1 MQNVLPKLLLLG
13 LLLMGSPGSGT
24 AQPSQKPDADAKKV
38 AAALLATA
46 SPQKETRQAFAQRVG
61 PAFKRLVATETMTRV
76 VLGPAW
82 GSMSASRQAE
92 AVDLYSR
99 FLMRTLQG
107 AFENPLPSQ
116 FVLEAGEMFRS
127 KPGSATVIQITCL
140 TLKTADCI
148 YYLAKSKANE
158 FTMAFQLL
166 YVDGRWQVVDMHVSG
181 MSVQQVYHS
190 NFSSIIKSGSVEK
203 LLEELRARVDG

>member
-1 MQNVLPKLLLLG
+1 MQNVLPKLLLLC

-38 AAALLATA
+38 AAALLAIA
-46 SPQKETRQAFAQRVG
+46 SPQKETKQAFAQRVG
-61 PAFKRLVATETMTRV
+61 PTFKRLVATETMTRV

-99 FLMRTLQG
+99 LLMRTLQG
-107 AFENPLPSQ
+107 AFEGSLPSQ
-116 FVLEAGEMFRS
+116 FVLESGEMVRS

-148 YYLAKSKANE
+148 YYSAKSKANE

-166 YVDGRWQVVDMHVSG
+166 YIDGKWQVVEMYTSG
-181 MSVQQVYHS
+181 MSVQQTYYS
-190 NFSSIIKSGSVEK
+190 NFSSIIKSSSVENV
-203 LLEELRARVDG
+203 LEKLRARVDN